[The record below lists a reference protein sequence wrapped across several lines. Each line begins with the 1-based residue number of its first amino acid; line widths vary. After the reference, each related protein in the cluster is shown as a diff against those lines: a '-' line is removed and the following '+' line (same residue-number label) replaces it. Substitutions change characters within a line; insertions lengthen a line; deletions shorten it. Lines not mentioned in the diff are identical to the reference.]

1 MGSTYLKYRPN
12 KIIDGDNKYNL
23 IKKNIPKYGLESII
37 EIINKS
43 EDMSSK
49 YTISSFEIGIN
60 NNGLIDNFTLSL
72 NCYDSDLNYTG
83 NAFYNYSTGNLKY
96 VKPYENNVDLII
108 EYDKNSEIEY
118 LSRQIKKIPLV
129 KQIRL
134 GDFNSYLLKYKMGT
148 KIDKDSP
155 IFDFRNNKSVEAL
168 TPEDYKSGK
177 GGKSDG
183 KYAVVIEL
191 SNGLSIPNEEKYSYV
206 FDKINKDDPINP
218 NSMMEVDYY
227 INNGTLKFTRNYG
240 ESYIDTDITE
250 EELNET
256 LSFYRNGQK
265 LKTNSWFLSNNEKL
279 PIAFFYG
286 ENPILKIS
294 NDNGKTYREIKFDGI
309 DSIEKSITRRIVGFS
324 NEKFGYA
331 ALGTDWS
338 MGSGEYKKIYF
349 TYDSGYTWKEIE
361 VPFTNSS
368 STLIDMC
375 MYDENNGIM
384 ILSNNEDIN
393 FPIIYATVDGGLNF
407 NKVDIDYS
415 QLPNSVTYFVDVD
428 NIKYEDGSYKIML
441 GQQDLGTLKIIFKT
455 DKLNNKW
462 IFDSTTNMNIHTVG

>member
-1 MGSTYLKYRPN
+1 M
-12 KIIDGDNKYNL
+12 
-23 IKKNIPKYGLESII
+23 
-37 EIINKS
+37 
-43 EDMSSK
+43 
-49 YTISSFEIGIN
+49 
-60 NNGLIDNFTLSL
+60 
-72 NCYDSDLNYTG
+72 
-83 NAFYNYSTGNLKY
+83 
-96 VKPYENNVDLII
+96 
-108 EYDKNSEIEY
+108 
-118 LSRQIKKIPLV
+118 
-129 KQIRL
+129 
-134 GDFNSYLLKYKMGT
+134 
-148 KIDKDSP
+148 
-155 IFDFRNNKSVEAL
+155 
-168 TPEDYKSGK
+168 
-177 GGKSDG
+177 
-183 KYAVVIEL
+183 
-191 SNGLSIPNEEKYSYV
+191 
-206 FDKINKDDPINP
+206 
-218 NSMMEVDYY
+218 
-227 INNGTLKFTRNYG
+227 
-240 ESYIDTDITE
+240 
-250 EELNET
+250 
-256 LSFYRNGQK
+256 
-265 LKTNSWFLSNNEKL
+265 
-279 PIAFFYG
+279 
-286 ENPILKIS
+286 KIS

>member
-1 MGSTYLKYRPN
+1 M
-12 KIIDGDNKYNL
+12 
-23 IKKNIPKYGLESII
+23 
-37 EIINKS
+37 
-43 EDMSSK
+43 
-49 YTISSFEIGIN
+49 
-60 NNGLIDNFTLSL
+60 
-72 NCYDSDLNYTG
+72 
-83 NAFYNYSTGNLKY
+83 
-96 VKPYENNVDLII
+96 
-108 EYDKNSEIEY
+108 
-118 LSRQIKKIPLV
+118 
-129 KQIRL
+129 
-134 GDFNSYLLKYKMGT
+134 
-148 KIDKDSP
+148 
-155 IFDFRNNKSVEAL
+155 
-168 TPEDYKSGK
+168 
-177 GGKSDG
+177 
-183 KYAVVIEL
+183 
-191 SNGLSIPNEEKYSYV
+191 
-206 FDKINKDDPINP
+206 
-218 NSMMEVDYY
+218 
-227 INNGTLKFTRNYG
+227 
-240 ESYIDTDITE
+240 
-250 EELNET
+250 
-256 LSFYRNGQK
+256 
-265 LKTNSWFLSNNEKL
+265 
-279 PIAFFYG
+279 
-286 ENPILKIS
+286 KIS
-294 NDNGKTYREIKFDGI
+294 NDNGKTY
-309 DSIEKSITRRIVGFS
+309 RIVGFS

-407 NKVDIDYS
+407 NKVDYS